1 MDTTLSTIGKGLV
14 TVALVEDD
22 DGTRER
28 LSSAI
33 ESAND
38 LVLLFAAGS
47 AAQAIDGLQK
57 TPPDVLLV
65 DLGLPDASG
74 LDVIHSCR
82 ALSESTLVMVIT
94 MFGDDESMIKA
105 IEAGARGYLLKGKTE
120 PDLARSVIELKAG
133 GSPMSPVI
141 ARRLLE
147 RFRPNQSRT
156 AQTAGEE
163 VATLTPREMQVLQL
177 LTKGYTYEELGG
189 LLGITRLTV
198 HSHVKNIYGK
208 LAVHSRVEA
217 LFEARQLGLL
227 D

>member
-1 MDTTLSTIGKGLV
+1 METSTVNSQPILV
-14 TVALVEDD
+14 SLVEDEN
-22 DGTRER
+22 GTRSR
-28 LSSAI
+28 LENAIQSATELKLLHSASSAAEAI
-33 ESAND
+33 EQ
-38 LVLLFAAGS
+38 LQQ
-47 AAQAIDGLQK
+47 QA
-57 TPPDVLLV
+57 PDVMLV

-74 LDVIHSCR
+74 IDVIHSCK
-82 ALSESTLVMVIT
+82 ALSESTLIMVIT

-105 IEAGARGYLLKGKTE
+105 IEAGARGYLLKSKTE
-120 PDLARSVIELKAG
+120 FDLASSVRELKAG

-147 RFRPNQSRT
+147 RFRPNQNKSDQ
-156 AQTAGEE
+156 ALDEE
-163 VATLTPREMQVLQL
+163 RPSLTQREMQVLQL
-177 LTKGYTYEELGG
+177 LTKGYTYAELGK
-189 LLGITRLTV
+189 LLGVTRLTV

>member
-1 MDTTLSTIGKGLV
+1 MTTEPG
-14 TVALVEDD
+14 TVFPTQL
-22 DGTRER
+22 
-28 LSSAI
+28 
-33 ESAND
+33 ESADD
-38 LVLLFAAGS
+38 LALAFVAESVQEAV
-47 AAQAIDGLQK
+47 DGLRAVS
-57 TPPDVLLV
+57 PDVLLV

-94 MFGDDESMIKA
+94 MFGDDESMIRA
-105 IEAGARGYLLKGKTE
+105 IEAGARGYLLKGRTE
-120 PDLARSVIELKAG
+120 FDLAKSVKELKAG

-147 RFRPNQSRT
+147 RFRPNQNKEART
-156 AQTAGEE
+156 ATDESPA
-163 VATLTPREMQVLQL
+163 LTSREKQVLQL

-208 LAVHSRVEA
+208 LAVHSRVEGA
-217 LFEARQLGLL
+217 I
-227 D
+227 